1 MFKADDLIYLL
12 KCTILYTINNKKK
25 YANKRY
31 SIIDQQI
38 AWHFV
43 DYTVNDFKF
52 PLSFSVTQI
61 INTFLNSRN
70 SANHEKWLGF

>member
-1 MFKADDLIYLL
+1 MILSYLL

-43 DYTVNDFKF
+43 DYSECLSN
-52 PLSFSVTQI
+52 PLPFFETQI
-61 INTFLNSRN
+61 INPFLNSRITV
-70 SANHEKWLGF
+70 NHEKGLGF